1 MVVVWSVQFPMGVGE
16 MPPWCQQF
24 HIQSIVQQDKLTHVC
39 TLYIDGWKPSM
50 SHLSSAVDTNYVPR
64 WKSFQSVLVVYLSN
78 FCSLTGLEYPRLL
91 SMLFSLLVSQIS
103 IKSLLLFWARGE
115 TDLTWSRRVR
125 KSKISASHCCLTVS
139 SLQAALCSPVSCLL
153 RTPDSWIR
161 LLPLLLRV
169 QCSAPAQSGPGAG
182 LNYFAR
188 DLRPPRN
195 IELYK
200 DIIC

>member
-1 MVVVWSVQFPMGVGE
+1 MKAVSVSPVFCCWHQLCSQMEIISKCSEVF
-16 MPPWCQQF
+16 
-24 HIQSIVQQDKLTHVC
+24 
-39 TLYIDGWKPSM
+39 
-50 SHLSSAVDTNYVPR
+50 
-64 WKSFQSVLVVYLSN
+64 LSN

-103 IKSLLLFWARGE
+103 IKVYFCFELEGRQ
-115 TDLTWSRRVR
+115 TWREAGVR

-139 SLQAALCSPVSCLL
+139 SSQAVLCSPVSCLL

-200 DIIC
+200 DIICYTDLKFCECLAP